1 MYDHGQRDD
10 HGRSMRKAIYT
21 KLAQEEFKKTETYIV
36 DPLLR
41 SFGVVCVGGSIRIGS
56 TTKLKRG

>member
-21 KLAQEEFKKTETYIV
+21 KLAQEEFKKTET
-36 DPLLR
+36 
-41 SFGVVCVGGSIRIGS
+41 
-56 TTKLKRG
+56 